1 MNTAKNPK
9 NPQGQNKNLP
19 LYKAIVRAIPDML
32 FRVNG
37 DGTYIEYIHEDNENL
52 LVSPE
57 EFIGKKIMDIMPEQ
71 HSPNMMEC
79 LENALLTGK
88 LQIYEYSLAIKG
100 EHKSFEA
107 RFVSYDDNEVLVIV
121 RDITDQKILE
131 EDLHHLAHYDSLTG
145 LPNRV
150 LFFDR
155 LEHAIDLAK
164 RNRYQI
170 VVMMID
176 TDDFKNINDTYGHE
190 AGDIV
195 LQEIARRLSSSVR
208 ISDTVAR
215 LGGDEFGMILENIE
229 NDLIPKTIAEK
240 IISAFSSPVQVNGDA
255 LVLTVSIGISISA
268 GDKDTK
274 TMLKN
279 ADQAMY
285 QVKNSVKGGYRIY

>member
-9 NPQGQNKNLP
+9 NPQGQNKNLI

-52 LVSPE
+52 IVSPQ
-57 EFIGKKIMDIMPEQ
+57 EFLGKKIVDIMPVE
-71 HSPNMMEC
+71 HSPKMMEC
-79 LENALLTGK
+79 IENALLTGK
-88 LQIYEYSLAIKG
+88 LQIYEYPQAIKG
-100 EHKSFEA
+100 VPKSFEA

-131 EDLHHLAHYDSLTG
+131 EELHHLAHYDSLTG

-215 LGGDEFGMILENIE
+215 LGGDEFGVILENIE
-229 NDLIPKTIAEK
+229 NDLVPKIIAEK
-240 IISAFSSPVQVNGDA
+240 ISSAFSSPIQVNGDA
-255 LVLTVSIGISISA
+255 FRISVSIGISISA

-285 QVKNSVKGGYRIY
+285 QVKNSIKGGYQIY